1 MRVLVLNGPNLN
13 LLGVREPTVYG
24 TMTLSELE
32 HEVRRA
38 AGTRGIEVQFFQ
50 SNHEGELIDRLQEA
64 RGWADVVLLNA
75 GGLTHTSVGLRD
87 AVVGVGIPVI
97 EIHLSNVHA
106 REAFRRRSLI
116 APVAT
121 GQIVGFGPFSY
132 LLGLE
137 AAIHVVKQ
145 QSREPRSHPALL
157 EE

>member
-1 MRVLVLNGPNLN
+1 MRILVLNGPNLN
-13 LLGVREPTVYG
+13 LLGVREPEIYG

-32 HEVRRA
+32 EEVRRA
-38 AGTRGIEVQFFQ
+38 AETRGVVLQ
-50 SNHEGELIDRLQEA
+50 SNQEGTLIDRLHQA

-75 GGLTHTSVGLRD
+75 GGLTHTSVSLRD

-97 EIHLSNVHA
+97 EIHLSNIHA
-106 REAFRRRSLI
+106 REPFRHRSLI
-116 APVAT
+116 APVAA

-145 QSREPRSHPALL
+145 QNRGR
-157 EE
+157 